1 MHILC
6 DAAHR
11 TPVHSDAPESI
22 KPTCAG
28 HGAVGW
34 RSACDAAESAR
45 AGNTLEATPERVDPR
60 GSRPSCASDPGRAGG
75 PRAGVRA
82 SDAWRASSRAR
93 SVQAGNSGFARLHY
107 GVKGSAPEGLSTWT
121 AADLRR
127 GPPFPH
133 LRLAH
138 SAAPFRAHA
147 RKRAPATRAATP
159 GPRGEDTQPFFDI
172 DRMLQL
178 Y

>member
-75 PRAGVRA
+75 RAGC
-82 SDAWRASSRAR
+82 
-93 SVQAGNSGFARLHY
+93 
-107 GVKGSAPEGLSTWT
+107 
-121 AADLRR
+121 
-127 GPPFPH
+127 
-133 LRLAH
+133 
-138 SAAPFRAHA
+138 
-147 RKRAPATRAATP
+147 APATRGVLPVERARFKPATAASLGSITA
-159 GPRGEDTQPFFDI
+159 
-172 DRMLQL
+172 
-178 Y
+178 